1 MVFCRR
7 PITRSS
13 SRKRLAI
20 DYWPLLLA
28 IDCLFVA
35 LDGMRCPVKLRTVKP
50 SGHAAIEVTAATSN
64 QFLCAI
70 YRNLLPTAKRC

>member
-20 DYWPLLLA
+20 DYWPQLLA
-28 IDCLFVA
+28 IDCLFMA
-35 LDGMRCPVKLRTVKP
+35 LDGMHCPVKLRNSQTVR
-50 SGHAAIEVTAATSN
+50 SR
-64 QFLCAI
+64 
-70 YRNLLPTAKRC
+70 RNRSDRRYI